1 MPETQLK
8 LTPYGNADFAYIRE
22 EGLAYVDKT
31 QFIEVLERCGSNYPF
46 IVRPRRFGKT
56 LSTNM
61 LEAYYDEAAADQF
74 DRVFAGTYIGS
85 HKTPLASQFRVLHL
99 DFSGIASPNHQVLA
113 AEFQETVLSGVRS
126 YFQRY
131 PHPEQNEVLKG
142 TFPSASAL
150 IHGERTASSAGHSP
164 RIH

>member
-74 DRVFAGTYIGS
+74 DRVLREPISEAIRRR
-85 HKTPLASQFRVLHL
+85 LRAS
-99 DFSGIASPNHQVLA
+99 SGFCIW
-113 AEFQETVLSGVRS
+113 
-126 YFQRY
+126 
-131 PHPEQNEVLKG
+131 
-142 TFPSASAL
+142 TFPASLRRIIRFWRRSFRKRCCRGAQLFSAVP
-150 IHGERTASSAGHSP
+150 ASGTE
-164 RIH
+164 

>member
-1 MPETQLK
+1 MSEIQLK

-31 QFIEVLERCGSNYPF
+31 QFIEALERCGSNYPF

-85 HKTPLASQFRVLHL
+85 HNIRCHTTFRHPFNLSWSGKTCDIR
-99 DFSGIASPNHQVLA
+99 
-113 AEFQETVLSGVRS
+113 RS
-126 YFQRY
+126 S
-131 PHPEQNEVLKG
+131 K
-142 TFPSASAL
+142 TTS
-150 IHGERTASSAGHSP
+150 
-164 RIH
+164 